1 METPLTAPEKK
12 ISAAKFLDFGLK
24 YGVYSIFVLI
34 IIIFSLSNER
44 FLTASNF
51 LMLLQQASPR
61 GIAVIGVT
69 YVLIVAGIDI
79 SIGRNMYLCSVMVA
93 IAMERMVPLGMF
105 DSALGFVLVYLIAVG
120 IGTTIGLTNGV
131 LVSRFGIVPFITTLA
146 VGNIARGVGLIAS
159 HSRVYFVERLSVVSN
174 GNIRGV
180 PYVLIIFAVFLII
193 FDYILRRTPYGR
205 QIMAIGNDAVAAQ
218 KAGINVKRNILI
230 AYIICGTLAGLGGVL
245 SAGQV
250 GNVAVYFAEGNE
262 FEVISAAV
270 LGGTSLFGGKGNVFP
285 GAIIGILLIY
295 TIMNGMAMMN
305 ASPYAYTIFRGAII
319 FIAVMVDSVRYK
331 GELR

>member
-1 METPLTAPEKK
+1 
-12 ISAAKFLDFGLK
+12 
-24 YGVYSIFVLI
+24 
-34 IIIFSLSNER
+34 
-44 FLTASNF
+44 
-51 LMLLQQASPR
+51 
-61 GIAVIGVT
+61 
-69 YVLIVAGIDI
+69 
-79 SIGRNMYLCSVMVA
+79 
-93 IAMERMVPLGMF
+93 
-105 DSALGFVLVYLIAVG
+105 
-120 IGTTIGLTNGV
+120 
-131 LVSRFGIVPFITTLA
+131 
-146 VGNIARGVGLIAS
+146 
-159 HSRVYFVERLSVVSN
+159 
-174 GNIRGV
+174 
-180 PYVLIIFAVFLII
+180 
-193 FDYILRRTPYGR
+193 

-218 KAGINVKRNILI
+218 KAGINVKRNVLA
-230 AYIICGTLAGLGGVL
+230 AYFICGALSGLGGVL